1 MGPSLNPL
9 LFDILLRFREKRVAL
24 MGDMEKAFLNIEVDK
39 RDRDCLRFL
48 WCKDVH
54 KPDIKIVVYRF
65 CRVMFGLNERQA
77 ETSHIEVQRR
87 RS

>member
-1 MGPSLNPL
+1 
-9 LFDILLRFREKRVAL
+9 
-24 MGDMEKAFLNIEVDK
+24 MGDMEKAFLNIEIDK